1 MKKFIV
7 FLSVILLSASCAF
20 YFALNNRIN
29 LPTRDIYFNTPEDT
43 IKYLFNNWH
52 YTVKENKT
60 YPSYLFTCEK
70 PSKELLM
77 AFSKRRQGKLF
88 INHETQGFYRID
100 DFSIKVENLTIRNE
114 NKLTTNHHKYRL
126 NNMGIGINVDDIKAI
141 DVEYIG
147 EPFPYVSNYR
157 EGEKKKLSSTII
169 LLQENNSWVIDDII
183 LNYSSPLDS

>member
-20 YFALNNRIN
+20 YFALNNRTT
-29 LPTRDIYFNTPEDT
+29 LPTRDISFDTPEDT

-77 AFSKRRQGKLF
+77 AFSKRRQGKFF
-88 INHETQGFYRID
+88 IDHEAQGFYRID
-100 DFSIKVENLTIRNE
+100 DFSVKVENLIIKDEFKETAIS
-114 NKLTTNHHKYRL
+114 HKYRL
-126 NNMGIGINVDDIKAI
+126 NNMGIGVNIDDIKAI
-141 DVEYIG
+141 KVEYIG
-147 EPFPYVSNYR
+147 EPMYKEPSY
-157 EGEKKKLSSTII
+157 EKVEKRRLISTVFLI
-169 LLQENNSWVIDDII
+169 QENDSWVIDNIVLTDS
-183 LNYSSPLDS
+183 LSLDL